1 MSGWGVAIGVAVLAG
16 GTYLLRVAG
25 PMLRTRVEMSQ
36 ATSALLDRAA
46 VVLLVGVALTGA
58 MFDGAELV
66 GWARPAGVAA
76 GVIAALCKAPLV
88 LVVIVAAGI
97 TAGLRAVGVA

>member
-1 MSGWGVAIGVAVLAG
+1 MSGWGLAVGVAVLAG

-25 PMLRTRVEMSQ
+25 PLLRTRVQMSP
-36 ATSALLDRAA
+36 ATAAVLNRAA

-58 MFDGAELV
+58 IFDGHDLV

-88 LVVIVAAGI
+88 VVVIIAAGV
-97 TAGLRAVGVA
+97 AGGLRALGVS